1 MIPSPRLHPPA
12 ADRSCA
18 AAERR
23 SRPWKVWA
31 VLAVALAAGL
41 LALAWPS
48 PAEEALRR
56 MAPEAR
62 QALYHRTRAN
72 VAALCGREPALAEAC
87 RDHVRLLRRLPEC
100 DTACRIEADAAW
112 PRATR

>member
-1 MIPSPRLHPPA
+1 MSPALRLLPPA
-12 ADRSCA
+12 AERPGA
-18 AAERR
+18 AADRR
-23 SRPWKVWA
+23 SRPWEVWA

-48 PAEEALRR
+48 PADEALRR

-62 QALYHRTRAN
+62 QALFLRTRAN

-87 RDHVRLLRRLPEC
+87 RDEVRLLRRLPEC
-100 DTACRIEADAAW
+100 DAACRIEADAAW